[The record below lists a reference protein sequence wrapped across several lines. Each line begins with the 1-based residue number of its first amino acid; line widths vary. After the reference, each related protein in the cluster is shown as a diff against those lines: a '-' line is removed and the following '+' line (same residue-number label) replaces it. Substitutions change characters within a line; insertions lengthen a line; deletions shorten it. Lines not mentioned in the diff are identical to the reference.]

1 MDEYLTFRL
10 LMQRITCMLTRV
22 VVSGP
27 EAQSPRKSL
36 PYKKSAPVFVEC
48 ANVVHTPGLF
58 RPKRASN
65 TYSEL
70 LGRLKIAFKV
80 TVTWYLA
87 LSNCDFDDQ
96 L

>member
-36 PYKKSAPVFVEC
+36 PYKKSAPVSVEC
-48 ANVVHTPGLF
+48 ANVVPHAGNIQTEESIKYIF
-58 RPKRASN
+58 RTTRPTEDSLHQSDGDLVLV
-65 TYSEL
+65 SE
-70 LGRLKIAFKV
+70 
-80 TVTWYLA
+80 
-87 LSNCDFDDQ
+87 Q